1 MKEFTVTLVGCDPDN
16 VIADHVWLV
25 PTTKETFVYEIGEGG
40 VYFDTMSYRNL
51 DPYCQIEW
59 SY

>member
-1 MKEFTVTLVGCDPDN
+1 MKEFTVTLRGCGPNNYITDR
-16 VIADHVWLV
+16 VWGD
-25 PTTKETFVYEIGEGG
+25 PTTKTWFVYEIGEGR